1 MATRAVI
8 LDLDGTLLDTLEDI
22 TDSVN
27 YALLQFG
34 YPTRTLD
41 EVRRFVGNGA
51 VKLLE
56 RALPCELPKAQFD
69 AFYRCY
75 DAQYTAHGQDKTRP
89 YDGASE
95 LLRELRARGLFTA
108 VLSNKQDK
116 AVRILC
122 AHYFPDLLNMA
133 TGPTAERRTKPAPD
147 GVLYIAETLG
157 VCMDEILPG
166 RDRHFQGNEYEVLCV
181 ATHSETLEPMVVYRA
196 LYGERGVWV
205 RPAQMWNETVTR
217 DGQTFSRFTRLET

>member
-27 YALLQFG
+27 HALTRFG
-34 YPTRTLD
+34 CPPRTLS
-41 EVRRFVGNGA
+41 EIRRFVGNGA

-56 RALPCELPKAQFD
+56 RALPCTLEPSAFE
-69 AFYRCY
+69 AFYHCY
-75 DAQYTAHGQDKTRP
+75 DAYYTAHGQVKTKP
-89 YDGASE
+89 YDGASA
-95 LLRELRARGLFTA
+95 LLQKLRARGLFTA

-122 AHYFPDLLNMA
+122 AHYFPDLLDMA
-133 TGPTAERRTKPAPD
+133 TGPTADRRTKPAPD

-157 VCMDEILPG
+157 VRTDEILYVG
-166 RDRHFQGNEYEVLCV
+166 DSEADVQTGRNAGVKTVAALWGFRDR
-181 ATHSETLEPMVVYRA
+181 ETLEAAGASLFAKKPEDI
-196 LYGERGVWV
+196 LDFIDISEK
-205 RPAQMWNETVTR
+205 
-217 DGQTFSRFTRLET
+217 S

>member
-157 VCMDEILPG
+157 VCMDEILYVG
-166 RDRHFQGNEYEVLCV
+166 DSEADVQTGRNAGVKTVAALWGFRDRD
-181 ATHSETLEPMVVYRA
+181 TLRA
-196 LYGERGVWV
+196 AGASLFAKKPEEIL
-205 RPAQMWNETVTR
+205 NHI
-217 DGQTFSRFTRLET
+217 DI

>member
-27 YALLQFG
+27 HTLSQFG
-34 YPTRTLD
+34 YPKRTLD

-56 RALPCELPKAQFD
+56 RALPGTVSPQTFE
-69 AFYRCY
+69 AFYHAY
-75 DAQYTAHGQDKTRP
+75 DAYYTAHQQIKTRP

-108 VLSNKQDK
+108 VLSNKQDN
-116 AVRILC
+116 AVRPLC
-122 AHYFPDLLNMA
+122 AHYFPGLLDVA
-133 TGPTAERRTKPAPD
+133 TGPTADRRTKPAPD
-147 GVLYIAETLG
+147 GVYYIAQKLG
-157 VCMDEILPG
+157 VTTDEILYVG
-166 RDRHFQGNEYEVLCV
+166 DSEADVLTGRNADVKTVAALWGFRDR
-181 ATHSETLEPMVVYRA
+181 ETLEAAGAMLFA
-196 LYGERGVWV
+196 KI
-205 RPAQMWNETVTR
+205 PAEILNHI
-217 DGQTFSRFTRLET
+217 DI

>member
-8 LDLDGTLLDTLEDI
+8 LDLDGTLLDTLEDL

-27 YALLQFG
+27 HALVQFG
-34 YPTRTLD
+34 YPPRTLP
-41 EVRRFVGNGA
+41 EIRRFVGNGA

-56 RALPCELPKAQFD
+56 RALPCTLPQEQFD

-75 DAQYTAHGQDKTRP
+75 DAYYTAHGQDKTRP
-89 YDGASE
+89 YDGAPE

-122 AHYFPDLLNMA
+122 AHYFPDLLDMA

-147 GVLYIAETLG
+147 GVVYIAETLG
-157 VCMDEILPG
+157 VRTDEILYVG
-166 RDRHFQGNEYEVLCV
+166 DSEADVQTGRNAGVKTVAALWGFRDRG
-181 ATHSETLEPMVVYRA
+181 TLEDAGASLFAKRTEDI
-196 LYGERGVWV
+196 LKFIDISEK
-205 RPAQMWNETVTR
+205 T
-217 DGQTFSRFTRLET
+217 